1 MIVKLEDRQAL
12 IDRANY
18 LMNKYSFTVFEA
30 IKWEEQEFEKQMKMG
45 ELENE

>member
-1 MIVKLEDRQAL
+1 MTFKLENRSAL
-12 IDRANY
+12 IARSNY

-30 IKWEEQEFEKQMKMG
+30 IKWAEQEFEKQMKMG